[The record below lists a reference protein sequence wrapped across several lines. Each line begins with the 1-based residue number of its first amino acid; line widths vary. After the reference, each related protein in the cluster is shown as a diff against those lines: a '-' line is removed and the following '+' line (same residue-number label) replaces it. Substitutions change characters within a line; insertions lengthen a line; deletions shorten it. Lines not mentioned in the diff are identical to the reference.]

1 MQAKETLDELVT
13 QATGTSS
20 RLNILVQGHVFL
32 QLLQNGLRPKYLSKV
47 ASATFWDALGVTYNK
62 DLQDHT
68 RLSANM
74 PDFSRIGAFVVQVRI
89 ISGASRDPDADLP
102 CCCKH
107 SRRCVRRDSHTAKT
121 CVEGRDC
128 MMGGT
133 TVGFLGFAA
142 IGHLSGQKD
151 YAIHQHLCPTTA
163 LAIRR
168 LLLGEFQ
175 MEEIKVY
182 I

>member
-1 MQAKETLDELVT
+1 MA
-13 QATGTSS
+13 GW
-20 RLNILVQGHVFL
+20 
-32 QLLQNGLRPKYLSKV
+32 
-47 ASATFWDALGVTYNK
+47 WDALGVTYNK
-62 DLQDHT
+62 DMQGIRH
-68 RLSANM
+68 ANM
-74 PDFSRIGAFVVQVRI
+74 PNSSRVGAFVVQARI
-89 ISGASRDPDADLP
+89 ITGAARDPDADLLR
-102 CCCKH
+102 CCVH
-107 SRRCVRRDSHTAKT
+107 SRWCVRRDSHRAAT
-121 CVEGRDC
+121 CVEIRDC

-168 LLLGEFQ
+168 LLLGNFQ